1 MYRVL
6 FVCLGNICRSCTAE
20 EIFRTLVRK
29 AGLSQDVEA
38 DSAGLIDYHQG
49 ELPDSRMRRFAA
61 EAGYRLTHR
70 SRPVSPA
77 DFSRFDLVVGMD
89 SDNLKRLSRLAP
101 DDSAREKIKGMAG
114 YLTRH
119 PAFTRIPDPYYGG
132 EDDFRLVVELL
143 EDACAALLEEI
154 RENLPSAGNGVQ
166 R

>member
-20 EIFRTLVRK
+20 EIFRTL
-29 AGLSQDVEA
+29 AAQADLSRDIEA

-49 ELPDSRMRRFAA
+49 ELPDSRMRRHAA

-70 SRPVSPA
+70 SRPVTAA
-77 DFSRFDLVVGMD
+77 DFARFDLIVGMD

-101 DDSAREKIKGMAG
+101 DDAARGKIKGMAG

-119 PAFTRIPDPYYGG
+119 DGFDRIPDPYYGG
-132 EDDFRLVVELL
+132 EDDFRLVIDLL
-143 EDACAALLEEI
+143 EDSCAALLEEI
-154 RENLPSAGNGVQ
+154 RENLPS
-166 R
+166 REDEE